1 MPHHQSP
8 DLSEDWPRSPLQIHS
23 PSADPPTMRPPCPT
37 IHPPSLPPCFLM
49 SPFRT
54 RPHPCIPPAL
64 IQGPNML
71 QGCRVPALGSS
82 PPRSCR
88 DHPPQSRYPPTSPRG
103 GQAERCCF
111 HCCTDALGW
120 PLSSLVL
127 CLLRARG
134 CPTLLGDWAGLTSL
148 DVPTCSCAARLWL
161 QLQIKDL
168 VFQNSEPLTLLCS
181 PPG

>member
-1 MPHHQSP
+1 
-8 DLSEDWPRSPLQIHS
+8 
-23 PSADPPTMRPPCPT
+23 MRPPCPT

-49 SPFRT
+49 SPFHT
-54 RPHPCIPPAL
+54 RLHPCIPPAL

-168 VFQNSEPLTLLCS
+168 VFQKGKKKKMSRLRSKKSDSPAFPPVEPSPSPSPFCS
-181 PPG
+181 LQPAPTPL